1 MRISGNKATILMR
14 KASALILILVLLLC
28 LSLLA
33 GCSGSDDKKTYDLS
47 QVYQDIMA
55 QQPETAD
62 DLSAVMFETSD
73 AEMIEVLYPGL
84 GAIEL
89 KQEVYYQHAITGF
102 CEIMLV
108 EATDGADVQT
118 IEDIFH
124 NRIDVAADDSF
135 YPETAQLWA
144 ENAEVQS
151 EGNYV
156 ALIALPDGY
165 TVPDR
170 IFS

>member
-1 MRISGNKATILMR
+1 MRIKGNQNVNLLRNVSMFAVIF
-14 KASALILILVLLLC
+14 ALLLC

-33 GCSGSDDKKTYDLS
+33 GCGGSDDKKNYDLQ
-47 QVYQDIMA
+47 QVYQDILA
-55 QQPETAD
+55 QQAETAED
-62 DLSAVMFETSD
+62 IAGVMFETTD
-73 AEMIEVLYPGL
+73 AEIIEEVYPGL
-84 GAIEL
+84 GSIEL
-89 KQEVYYQHAITGF
+89 KQEVYYQHAVTGF

-108 EATDGADVQT
+108 EAADEKDVQA
-118 IEDIFH
+118 IKDIFYH
-124 NRIDVAADDSF
+124 RIDVAADDSF

-151 EGNYV
+151 EGSYV

-165 TVPDR
+165 MVPET